1 MKIEYE
7 NKFSD
12 IFIFSFFHQFHSIAL
27 QVFYLLMSFWIF
39 RTALEDS
46 SALAAGIVAFL
57 SYVGLWLIQI
67 AFNGIYLF
75 SKKDK
80 TTYTK
85 HSIEIQD
92 ESLVD
97 QTKYSKS
104 FFYWDGVLKVV
115 CRPSYVAIYVTAH
128 SACIIPMRA
137 FSSKEQC
144 NELMNLVTQ
153 KLKR

>member
-12 IFIFSFFHQFHSIAL
+12 IFIFSVFHQFHSIVL
-27 QVFYLLMSFWIF
+27 QVLYLLMSFWVF
-39 RTALEDS
+39 RTGLEDS
-46 SALAAGIVAFL
+46 SVLAAGIVAFL
-57 SYVGLWLIQI
+57 SYVALWLIQVV
-67 AFNGIYLF
+67 FNGIYLF

-80 TTYTK
+80 STCTK
-85 HSIEIQD
+85 HSVEIQD

-104 FFYWDGVLKVV
+104 FFYWDGILKVV
-115 CRPSYVAIYVTAH
+115 RRPGHVAIYVTVH
-128 SACIIPMRA
+128 SACVIPMRA

-144 NELMNLVTQ
+144 NELVKLVNQ
-153 KLKR
+153 KLK